1 MGEGAMQYRQFGKLN
16 VPVSALG
23 FGLMRLPVIDNDN
36 NKIDEAEAI
45 KMIRYA
51 IDNGVNYIDTA
62 WPYHG
67 GNSEIV
73 AGKALKDGYREKT
86 FLATKL
92 PTWLINEKED
102 MDKYLNEQ
110 LKKLQTDHIDFYLLH
125 ALDKNKWENMK
136 KVDALSWA
144 EKKKQE
150 GKIRYIGFSFHDEYP
165 VFQEIVDYYDKWDF
179 CQIQYNYMDIDVQA
193 GEKGLKYAAS
203 KGLGV
208 VIMEPIRGG
217 RLANPPKAVQ
227 DIWDTAK
234 VKRTPAEWALQW
246 LWNQP
251 EVSVVLS
258 GMSTFEQLKE
268 NIESAKRSGINTLT
282 KEELEIVSK
291 VRNKYKELSP
301 IACTGCNYCMPCPNG
316 VNIPRNFEL
325 YNEAHMYNTYEAN
338 RRDYEN
344 LGDAKASSC
353 IECGTCESV
362 CPQHLTIIDYL
373 KEVADY
379 FERA

>member
-1 MGEGAMQYRQFGKLN
+1 MQYRQFGKLN
-16 VPVSALG
+16 IAVSALG

-36 NKIDEAEAI
+36 SKIDEAEAI

-125 ALDKNKWENMK
+125 ALDKSKWENMK

-325 YNEAHMYNTYEAN
+325 YNEAHMYNIYEAN
-338 RRDYEN
+338 RKAYKD

>member
-1 MGEGAMQYRQFGKLN
+1 MQYRQFGKLN
-16 VPVSALG
+16 IAISALG
-23 FGLMRLPVIDNDN
+23 FGLMRLPAIDNDN
-36 NKIDEAEAI
+36 SKIDEAEAI
-45 KMIRYA
+45 RMIRYA

-110 LKKLQTDHIDFYLLH
+110 LKKLQTDYIDFYLLH
-125 ALDKNKWENMK
+125 ALDKSKWENMK

-193 GEKGLKYAAS
+193 GENGLKHAAS

-325 YNEAHMYNTYEAN
+325 YNEAHMYNIYEAN
-338 RRDYEN
+338 RKAYKD

>member
-1 MGEGAMQYRQFGKLN
+1 MQYRQFGKLN
-16 VPVSALG
+16 IAISALG
-23 FGLMRLPVIDNDN
+23 FGLMRLPAIDNDN
-36 NKIDEAEAI
+36 SKIDEAEAI
-45 KMIRYA
+45 RMIRYA

>member
-1 MGEGAMQYRQFGKLN
+1 MQYRQFGKLN

-373 KEVADY
+373 KAGITP
-379 FERA
+379 RKGC

>member
-1 MGEGAMQYRQFGKLN
+1 MQYRQFGKLN
-16 VPVSALG
+16 IAVSALG

-36 NKIDEAEAI
+36 SKIDEAEAI

-344 LGDAKASSC
+344 LGDARASSC

-373 KEVADY
+373 KEVANY

>member
-1 MGEGAMQYRQFGKLN
+1 MQYRQFGKLN
-16 VPVSALG
+16 IAVSALG

-36 NKIDEAEAI
+36 SKIDEAEAI

-125 ALDKNKWENMK
+125 ALDKSKWENMK

-193 GEKGLKYAAS
+193 GENGLKHAAS

-325 YNEAHMYNTYEAN
+325 YNEAHMYNIYEAN
-338 RRDYEN
+338 RKAYKD

>member
-1 MGEGAMQYRQFGKLN
+1 MQYRQFGKLN
-16 VPVSALG
+16 IAISALG
-23 FGLMRLPVIDNDN
+23 FGLMRLPAIDNDN
-36 NKIDEAEAI
+36 SKIDEAEAI
-45 KMIRYA
+45 RMIRYA

-110 LKKLQTDHIDFYLLH
+110 LKKLQTDYIDFYLLH
-125 ALDKNKWENMK
+125 ALDKSKWENMK
-136 KVDALSWA
+136 RVDALSWA

-150 GKIRYIGFSFHDEYP
+150 GKIRHIGFSFHDEYP

-282 KEELEIVSK
+282 KEELEIVNK

-316 VNIPRNFEL
+316 VNIPRNFGL

>member
-1 MGEGAMQYRQFGKLN
+1 MQYRQFGKLN
-16 VPVSALG
+16 IAVSALG

-36 NKIDEAEAI
+36 SKIDEAEAI

-268 NIESAKRSGINTLT
+268 NIESAKSSGINTLT

-373 KEVADY
+373 KEVANY

>member
-1 MGEGAMQYRQFGKLN
+1 MQYRQFGKLN
-16 VPVSALG
+16 IAISALG
-23 FGLMRLPVIDNDN
+23 FGLMRLPAIDNDN
-36 NKIDEAEAI
+36 SKIDEAEAI
-45 KMIRYA
+45 RMIRYA

-110 LKKLQTDHIDFYLLH
+110 LKKLQTDYIDFYLLH
-125 ALDKNKWENMK
+125 ALDKSKWENMK

-179 CQIQYNYMDIDVQA
+179 CQIQYNYMDIDVQV
-193 GEKGLKYAAS
+193 GENGLKHAAS

-282 KEELEIVSK
+282 KEELEIVNK

-316 VNIPRNFEL
+316 VNIPRNFGL

>member
-1 MGEGAMQYRQFGKLN
+1 MQYRQFGKLN
-16 VPVSALG
+16 IAISALG
-23 FGLMRLPVIDNDN
+23 FGLMRLPAIDNDN
-36 NKIDEAEAI
+36 SKIDEAEAI
-45 KMIRYA
+45 RMIRYA

-110 LKKLQTDHIDFYLLH
+110 LKKLQTDYIDFYLLH
-125 ALDKNKWENMK
+125 ALDKSKWENMK
-136 KVDALSWA
+136 RVDALSWA

-150 GKIRYIGFSFHDEYP
+150 GKIRHIGFSFHDEYP

-179 CQIQYNYMDIDVQA
+179 CQIQYNYIDIDVQA

-282 KEELEIVSK
+282 KEELEIVNK

-316 VNIPRNFEL
+316 VNIPRNFGL

-362 CPQHLTIIDYL
+362 CPQHLTIIEYL

>member
-1 MGEGAMQYRQFGKLN
+1 MQYRQFGKLN
-16 VPVSALG
+16 IAISALG
-23 FGLMRLPVIDNDN
+23 FGLMRLPAIDNDN
-36 NKIDEAEAI
+36 SKIDEAEAI
-45 KMIRYA
+45 RMIRYA

-373 KEVADY
+373 KEVTDY

>member
-1 MGEGAMQYRQFGKLN
+1 MQYRKFGKLDIA
-16 VPVSALG
+16 VSALG
-23 FGLMRLPVIDNDN
+23 FGLMRLPVIDKDN

-125 ALDKNKWENMK
+125 ALDKSKWENMK
-136 KVDALSWA
+136 RVDALSWA

-217 RLANPPKAVQ
+217 RLANPPKAVM
-227 DIWDTAK
+227 DIWGTAK

-268 NIESAKRSGINTLT
+268 NIESAKMSGINTLT

-379 FERA
+379 FERV

>member
-1 MGEGAMQYRQFGKLN
+1 
-16 VPVSALG
+16 
-23 FGLMRLPVIDNDN
+23 
-36 NKIDEAEAI
+36 
-45 KMIRYA
+45 
-51 IDNGVNYIDTA
+51 
-62 WPYHG
+62 
-67 GNSEIV
+67 
-73 AGKALKDGYREKT
+73 
-86 FLATKL
+86 
-92 PTWLINEKED
+92 
-102 MDKYLNEQ
+102 
-110 LKKLQTDHIDFYLLH
+110 
-125 ALDKNKWENMK
+125 
-136 KVDALSWA
+136 
-144 EKKKQE
+144 
-150 GKIRYIGFSFHDEYP
+150 
-165 VFQEIVDYYDKWDF
+165 
-179 CQIQYNYMDIDVQA
+179 MDIDVQA
-193 GEKGLKYAAS
+193 GENGLKHAAS

-282 KEELEIVSK
+282 KEELEIVNK

-316 VNIPRNFEL
+316 VNIPRNFGL

>member
-1 MGEGAMQYRQFGKLN
+1 MQYRQFGKLS
-16 VPVSALG
+16 VAVSALG

-45 KMIRYA
+45 KMIKYA

-67 GNSEIV
+67 GNSEII
-73 AGKALKDGYREKT
+73 AGKALKNGYREKT

-217 RLANPPKAVQ
+217 RLANPPQAVQ

-268 NIESAKRSGINTLT
+268 NIESAKRSGVNILT
-282 KEELEIVSK
+282 KEELEIVNR

-316 VNIPRNFEL
+316 VNIPKNFEL
-325 YNEAHMYNTYEAN
+325 YNEAHMYNTYEDN
-338 RRDYEN
+338 RRGYEN
-344 LGDAKASSC
+344 LKDAKASSC

>member
-1 MGEGAMQYRQFGKLN
+1 MQYRQFGKLN
-16 VPVSALG
+16 IAVSALG

-36 NKIDEAEAI
+36 SKIDEAEAI

-234 VKRTPAEWALQW
+234 VNRTPAEWALQW

-268 NIESAKRSGINTLT
+268 NIESAKRSGINIFK

-316 VNIPRNFEL
+316 VNIPRNFQL
-325 YNEAHMYNTYEAN
+325 YNEAHMYNIYEAN
-338 RRDYEN
+338 RKAYKD

-373 KEVADY
+373 KEVANY

>member
-1 MGEGAMQYRQFGKLN
+1 MQYRQFGKLN
-16 VPVSALG
+16 IAVSALG

-92 PTWLINEKED
+92 PTWLINGKED

-125 ALDKNKWENMK
+125 ALDKSKWENMK
-136 KVDALSWA
+136 RVDALSWA

-217 RLANPPKAVQ
+217 RLANPPKAVM

-268 NIESAKRSGINTLT
+268 NIESAKRSGVNTLT
-282 KEELEIVSK
+282 KEELEIVNR

-353 IECGTCESV
+353 VECGTCESV

-379 FERA
+379 FERV

>member
-1 MGEGAMQYRQFGKLN
+1 MQYRQFGKLN
-16 VPVSALG
+16 IAVSALG

-136 KVDALSWA
+136 RVDALSWA

-217 RLANPPKAVQ
+217 RLANPPKAVM
-227 DIWDTAK
+227 DIWGTAK

-268 NIESAKRSGINTLT
+268 NIESAKMSGINTLT

-379 FERA
+379 FERV

>member
-1 MGEGAMQYRQFGKLN
+1 MQYRQFGKLN

>member
-1 MGEGAMQYRQFGKLN
+1 MQYRQFGKLN
-16 VPVSALG
+16 IAISALG
-23 FGLMRLPVIDNDN
+23 FGLMRLPAIDNDN
-36 NKIDEAEAI
+36 SKIDEAEAI
-45 KMIRYA
+45 RMIRYA

-110 LKKLQTDHIDFYLLH
+110 LKKLQTDYIDFYLLH
-125 ALDKNKWENMK
+125 ALDKSKWENMK
-136 KVDALSWA
+136 RVDALSWA

-150 GKIRYIGFSFHDEYP
+150 GKIRHIGFSFHDEYP

-179 CQIQYNYMDIDVQA
+179 CQIQYNYIDIDVQA

-325 YNEAHMYNTYEAN
+325 YNEAHMYNIYEAN
-338 RRDYEN
+338 RKAYKD

>member
-1 MGEGAMQYRQFGKLN
+1 MQYRKFGKLDIA
-16 VPVSALG
+16 VSALG
-23 FGLMRLPVIDNDN
+23 FGLMRLPVIDKDN

-51 IDNGVNYIDTA
+51 IDNGVNYVDTA

-67 GNSEIV
+67 GNSEIL
-73 AGKALKDGYREKT
+73 AGKALKDGYRDKT

-92 PTWLINEKED
+92 PTWLINKKED

-125 ALDKNKWENMK
+125 ALDKSKWDTMK
-136 KVDALSWA
+136 KVDALAWA

-150 GKIRYIGFSFHDEYP
+150 GKIRYIGFSFHDEYE
-165 VFQEIVDYYDKWDF
+165 VFKEIVDYYDKWDF

-208 VIMEPIRGG
+208 IIMEPIRGG
-217 RLANPPKAVQ
+217 RLTNPPKAVA
-227 DIWDTAK
+227 DLWNLSD
-234 VKRTPAEWALQW
+234 VKRTPADWALQW
-246 LWNQP
+246 IWNQP
-251 EVSVVLS
+251 EVSLVLS
-258 GMSTFEQLKE
+258 GMSTFEQVE
-268 NIESAKRSGINTLT
+268 QNIESANKSGINVL
-282 KEELEIVSK
+282 KEEELDIVNK

-301 IACTGCNYCMPCPNG
+301 VACTGCNYCMPCPNG

-325 YNEAHMYNTYEAN
+325 YNEAHMYGTFESNKN
-338 RRDYEN
+338 DYLN
-344 LGDAKASSC
+344 LGDGKATSC
-353 IECGTCESV
+353 IECGECESV

-373 KEVADY
+373 KDVAEY
-379 FERA
+379 FERV

>member
-1 MGEGAMQYRQFGKLN
+1 MQYRQFGKLN
-16 VPVSALG
+16 IAISALG
-23 FGLMRLPVIDNDN
+23 FGLMRLPAIDNDN
-36 NKIDEAEAI
+36 SKIDEAEAI
-45 KMIRYA
+45 RMIRYA

-110 LKKLQTDHIDFYLLH
+110 LKKLQTDYIDFYLLH
-125 ALDKNKWENMK
+125 ALDKSKWENMK
-136 KVDALSWA
+136 RVDALSWA

-150 GKIRYIGFSFHDEYP
+150 GKIRHIGFSFHDEYP

-179 CQIQYNYMDIDVQA
+179 CQIQYNYIDIDVQA

-282 KEELEIVSK
+282 KEELEIVNK

-316 VNIPRNFEL
+316 VNIPRNFGL

>member
-1 MGEGAMQYRQFGKLN
+1 MQYRQFGKLN
-16 VPVSALG
+16 IAISALG
-23 FGLMRLPVIDNDN
+23 FGLMRLPAIDNDN
-36 NKIDEAEAI
+36 SKIDEAEAI
-45 KMIRYA
+45 RMIRYA

-110 LKKLQTDHIDFYLLH
+110 LKKLQTDYIDFYLLH
-125 ALDKNKWENMK
+125 ALDKSKWENMK

-150 GKIRYIGFSFHDEYP
+150 GKIRHIGFSFHDEYP

-282 KEELEIVSK
+282 KEELEIVNK

-316 VNIPRNFEL
+316 VNIPRNFGL

>member
-1 MGEGAMQYRQFGKLN
+1 MQYRQFGKLN
-16 VPVSALG
+16 IAISALG
-23 FGLMRLPVIDNDN
+23 FGLMRLPAIDNDN
-36 NKIDEAEAI
+36 SKIDEAEAI
-45 KMIRYA
+45 RMIRYA

-110 LKKLQTDHIDFYLLH
+110 LKKLQTDYIDFYLLH
-125 ALDKNKWENMK
+125 ALDKSKWENMK

-193 GEKGLKYAAS
+193 GENGLKHAAS

-325 YNEAHMYNTYEAN
+325 YNEAHMYNIYEAN
-338 RRDYEN
+338 RKAYKD
-344 LGDAKASSC
+344 LGDAKASS
-353 IECGTCESV
+353 
-362 CPQHLTIIDYL
+362 
-373 KEVADY
+373 
-379 FERA
+379 

>member
-1 MGEGAMQYRQFGKLN
+1 MQYRKFGKLD
-16 VPVSALG
+16 VAVSALG

-36 NKIDEAEAI
+36 SRIDEKEAI
-45 KMIRYA
+45 RMIRYA
-51 IDNGVNYIDTA
+51 IDNGVNYLDTA

-73 AGKALKDGYREKT
+73 TGKALKEGYRERT

-136 KVDALSWA
+136 RVDALAWA

-150 GKIRYIGFSFHDEYP
+150 GKIRYIGFSFHDEFP
-165 VFQEIVDYYDKWDF
+165 IFKEIIDYYDRWDF

-227 DIWDTAK
+227 EIWDTAK
-234 VKRTPAEWALQW
+234 VKRSPAEWALQW

-268 NIESAKRSGINTLT
+268 NIESANRSGIGTLT
-282 KEELEIVSK
+282 SEELEIVAR

-325 YNEAHMYNTYEAN
+325 YNEAHMYNIYEAN
-338 RRDYEN
+338 RKAYGD

-353 IECGTCESV
+353 IECGNCESV
-362 CPQHLTIIDYL
+362 CPQHLPIIEYL
-373 KEVADY
+373 KEVASY
-379 FERA
+379 FEG

>member
-1 MGEGAMQYRQFGKLN
+1 MQYRQLGKLN
-16 VPVSALG
+16 VALSALG

-36 NKIDEAEAI
+36 SKIDEAEAI
-45 KMIRYA
+45 RMIRYA

-92 PTWLINEKED
+92 PTWLINAEED
-102 MDKYLNEQ
+102 LDKYLNEQ

-125 ALDKNKWENMK
+125 SLDKSRWENMK
-136 KVDALSWA
+136 RVDALSWA

-150 GKIRYIGFSFHDEYP
+150 GKIRYIGFSFHDKYL
-165 VFQEIVDYYDKWDF
+165 VFKEIIDYYDKWDF
-179 CQIQYNYMDIDVQA
+179 CQIQYNYMDIDIQA
-193 GEKGLKYAAS
+193 GEKGLRYAAS

-217 RLANPPKAVQ
+217 RLANPPKAVM
-227 DIWDTAK
+227 DIWNSAK

-268 NIESAKRSGINTLT
+268 NIENAKRSGVNTLT
-282 KEELEIVSK
+282 EEELEIVNR
-291 VRNKYKELSP
+291 VRDKYKELSP

-325 YNEAHMYNTYEAN
+325 YNEAHMHNTYEAN
-338 RRDYEN
+338 RKNYEN
-344 LGDAKASSC
+344 LNDAKASFC
-353 IECGTCESV
+353 IECGTCESA

-379 FERA
+379 FEMA

>member
-1 MGEGAMQYRQFGKLN
+1 MQYRQFGKLN
-16 VPVSALG
+16 IAVSALG

-36 NKIDEAEAI
+36 SKIDEAEAI

-92 PTWLINEKED
+92 PTWLINEEED

-193 GEKGLKYAAS
+193 GEKGLKHAAS

-325 YNEAHMYNTYEAN
+325 YNEAHMYNIYEAN
-338 RRDYEN
+338 RKAYKD

-373 KEVADY
+373 KEVANY

>member
-1 MGEGAMQYRQFGKLN
+1 MQYRQFGKLN
-16 VPVSALG
+16 IAVSALG

-45 KMIRYA
+45 KMIRYT

-125 ALDKNKWENMK
+125 ALDKHKWENMK

-150 GKIRYIGFSFHDEYP
+150 GKIRYIGFSFHDDYP

-193 GEKGLKYAAS
+193 GEKGLKHAAS

-208 VIMEPIRGG
+208 IIMEPIRGG
-217 RLANPPKAVQ
+217 RLANPPKSVQ

-268 NIESAKRSGINTLT
+268 NIESAKMSGINTLT

-325 YNEAHMYNTYEAN
+325 YNEAHMYNTYEVN

-353 IECGTCESV
+353 VECGTCESV

-379 FERA
+379 FERV

>member
-1 MGEGAMQYRQFGKLN
+1 MQYRQFGKLN
-16 VPVSALG
+16 IAISALG
-23 FGLMRLPVIDNDN
+23 FGLMRLPAIDNDN
-36 NKIDEAEAI
+36 SKIDEAEAI
-45 KMIRYA
+45 RMIRYA

-110 LKKLQTDHIDFYLLH
+110 LKKLQTDYIDFYLLH
-125 ALDKNKWENMK
+125 ALDKSKWENMK

-193 GEKGLKYAAS
+193 GENGLKHAAS

-325 YNEAHMYNTYEAN
+325 YNEAHMYNIYEAN
-338 RRDYEN
+338 RKAYKD

-373 KEVADY
+373 KEVANY

>member
-1 MGEGAMQYRQFGKLN
+1 MQYRQFGKLN
-16 VPVSALG
+16 IAVSALG

-36 NKIDEAEAI
+36 SKIDEAEAI

-92 PTWLINEKED
+92 PTWLINEEED

-193 GEKGLKYAAS
+193 GEKGLKHAAS

-217 RLANPPKAVQ
+217 RLANPLKAVQ

-325 YNEAHMYNTYEAN
+325 YNEAHMYNIYEAN
-338 RRDYEN
+338 RKAYKD

-373 KEVADY
+373 KEVANY

>member
-1 MGEGAMQYRQFGKLN
+1 MQYRQFGKLN
-16 VPVSALG
+16 IAVSALG

-36 NKIDEAEAI
+36 SKIDEAEAI

-73 AGKALKDGYREKT
+73 AGKALKDGYRQKT

-110 LKKLQTDHIDFYLLH
+110 IKKLQTDHIDFYLLH

-193 GEKGLKYAAS
+193 GDKGLKYAAS

-373 KEVADY
+373 KEVANY

>member
-1 MGEGAMQYRQFGKLN
+1 MQYRKFGKLD
-16 VPVSALG
+16 VAVSALG

-36 NKIDEAEAI
+36 SRIDEKEAI
-45 KMIRYA
+45 RMIRYA
-51 IDNGVNYIDTA
+51 IDNGVNYLDTA

-73 AGKALKDGYREKT
+73 TGKALKEGYRERT

-136 KVDALSWA
+136 RVDALAWA

-150 GKIRYIGFSFHDEYP
+150 GKIRYIGFSFHDEFP
-165 VFQEIVDYYDKWDF
+165 VFKEIIDYYDRWDF

-227 DIWDTAK
+227 EIWDTAK
-234 VKRTPAEWALQW
+234 VKRSPAEWALQW

-268 NIESAKRSGINTLT
+268 NIESANRSGIGTLT
-282 KEELEIVSK
+282 SEELEIVAR

-325 YNEAHMYNTYEAN
+325 YNEAHMYNIYEAN
-338 RRDYEN
+338 RKAYED
-344 LGDAKASSC
+344 LGDARASSC
-353 IECGTCESV
+353 IECGNCESV
-362 CPQHLTIIDYL
+362 CPQHLPIIEYL
-373 KEVADY
+373 KEVASY
-379 FERA
+379 FEG

>member
-1 MGEGAMQYRQFGKLN
+1 MQYRQFGKLN
-16 VPVSALG
+16 IAVSALG

-36 NKIDEAEAI
+36 SKIDEAEAI

-92 PTWLINEKED
+92 PTWLINEEED

-165 VFQEIVDYYDKWDF
+165 VFQEIIDYYDKWDF

-193 GEKGLKYAAS
+193 GEKGLKHAAS

-325 YNEAHMYNTYEAN
+325 YNEAHMYNIYEAN
-338 RRDYEN
+338 RKAYKD

-373 KEVADY
+373 KEVANY

>member
-1 MGEGAMQYRQFGKLN
+1 MQYRQFGKLN
-16 VPVSALG
+16 IAVSALG

-36 NKIDEAEAI
+36 SKIDEAEAI

-373 KEVADY
+373 KEVANY

>member
-1 MGEGAMQYRQFGKLN
+1 MQYRQFGKLN
-16 VPVSALG
+16 IAVSALG

-36 NKIDEAEAI
+36 SKIDEAEAI

-125 ALDKNKWENMK
+125 ALDKSKWENMK

-373 KEVADY
+373 KEVANY